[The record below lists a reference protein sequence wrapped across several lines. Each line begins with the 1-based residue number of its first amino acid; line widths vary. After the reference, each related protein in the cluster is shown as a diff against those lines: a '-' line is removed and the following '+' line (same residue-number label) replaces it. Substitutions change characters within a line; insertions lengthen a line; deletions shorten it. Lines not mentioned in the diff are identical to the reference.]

1 MFVRLNN
8 PIFFT
13 NVSKYI
19 WQAHGILID
28 DVAVGCG
35 ESLILTFFRLF
46 VAILILVIVNVA
58 YDCDVILEAF
68 NFRNWLGHCY
78 DLSVCFLLWSILW
91 LAFKDMLTF
100 TIVFMDDRS
109 MAKFASNVNLA
120 IAPHYNTLLM
130 WKPDHGVI
138 VTYFFY
144 YLFVLPEDTID
155 FERGC
160 MSLHKIE
167 KHDFIFIEG
176 VF

>member
-1 MFVRLNN
+1 
-8 PIFFT
+8 
-13 NVSKYI
+13 
-19 WQAHGILID
+19 
-28 DVAVGCG
+28 
-35 ESLILTFFRLF
+35 
-46 VAILILVIVNVA
+46 
-58 YDCDVILEAF
+58 
-68 NFRNWLGHCY
+68 
-78 DLSVCFLLWSILW
+78 
-91 LAFKDMLTF
+91 
-100 TIVFMDDRS
+100 MDDRS

-130 WKPDHGVI
+130 WKPDHRVI

-160 MSLHKIE
+160 MCLHKIE